1 MSPAA
6 PKTLEQFTITARD
19 WIDRDGGDNPEL
31 TYEFT
36 AAEAD
41 TVSFVGDQC
50 VRQPETGYAER
61 VLSSRSEVTQ
71 VDRVLPAGSWDIIVR
86 VFDQLG
92 AVSIVYS
99 EGVRKWLDPQHGLR
113 SARDCGRGEYGRWPS
128 RTRVSRSS
136 SAWSRPRSLRR
147 CVSAARRRSPTPT
160 RRPASTTSHL
170 SRPRSTTRLSRA

>member
-6 PKTLEQFTITARD
+6 PKTLEQFTMTARD

-36 AAEAD
+36 AAEAG

-71 VDRVLPAGSWDIIVR
+71 VERVLPAGSWDIIVR

-99 EGVRKWLDPQHGLR
+99 EGVRK
-113 SARDCGRGEYGRWPS
+113 
-128 RTRVSRSS
+128 
-136 SAWSRPRSLRR
+136 
-147 CVSAARRRSPTPT
+147 
-160 RRPASTTSHL
+160 
-170 SRPRSTTRLSRA
+170 